1 MSVTTQSHAT
11 TTGPSMGR
19 PRGTLRSFMADD
31 RGQVGGTNIVRL
43 MIGVAVAV
51 LVGVGVA
58 VPIINDVIANGNLS
72 GVEQTIASFISTI
85 IILVIFMAAASPIMG
100 R

>member
-1 MSVTTQSHAT
+1 MSIKSRLQSF
-11 TTGPSMGR
+11 GKDS
-19 PRGTLRSFMADD
+19 

-43 MIGVAVAV
+43 MVGVAVAV

-58 VPIINDVIANGNLS
+58 VPIINDVIADGNLS
-72 GVEQTIASFISTI
+72 SIEETIAGFISTI

>member
-1 MSVTTQSHAT
+1 MSI
-11 TTGPSMGR
+11 
-19 PRGTLRSFMADD
+19 RSKLGGFFSGAD

-43 MIGVAVAV
+43 MVGVAVAV

-58 VPIINDVIANGNLS
+58 VPIINDVVGSGNLS
-72 GVEQTIASFISTI
+72 SIEETIAGFISTI

>member
-1 MSVTTQSHAT
+1 MSI
-11 TTGPSMGR
+11 
-19 PRGTLRSFMADD
+19 RSRLKSFAEDD
-31 RGQVGGTNIVRL
+31 RAQAGMGGTNIVRL

-58 VPIINDVIANGNLS
+58 VPIINDVIADGNLS
-72 GVEQTIASFISTI
+72 GVEETIASFISTI

>member
-1 MSVTTQSHAT
+1 MSTAASQAGFAPAT
-11 TTGPSMGR
+11 GGFRS
-19 PRGTLRSFMADD
+19 TLSRFAADES
-31 RGQVGGTNIVRL
+31 GQVRGTNIVRL
-43 MIGVAVAV
+43 MVGVAVAV

-58 VPIINDVIANGNLS
+58 VPIINDVVSAGNLS
-72 GVEQTIASFISTI
+72 SIEQTIAGFISTI

>member
-1 MSVTTQSHAT
+1 MSVQTS
-11 TTGPSMGR
+11 TGAGFAAPSPSIRRTGR
-19 PRGTLRSFMADD
+19 RFLNDE
-31 RGQVGGTNIVRL
+31 RGQMQGTNIVRL

-58 VPIINDVIANGNLS
+58 VPIINDVIADGNLS
-72 GVEQTIASFISTI
+72 GVEETIASFISTI

>member
-1 MSVTTQSHAT
+1 MP
-11 TTGPSMGR
+11 GPVAA
-19 PRGTLRSFMADD
+19 FMADES
-31 RGQVGGTNIVRL
+31 GQVTGTNIIRL
-43 MIGVAVAV
+43 MVGVAVAV

-58 VPIINDVIANGNLS
+58 VPIINDVVASGNLS
-72 GVEQTIASFISTI
+72 SIEETIAGFISTI

>member
-1 MSVTTQSHAT
+1 MSFRALARTFA
-11 TTGPSMGR
+11 G
-19 PRGTLRSFMADD
+19 DD
-31 RGQVGGTNIVRL
+31 RGQMGGTNIVRL

-58 VPIINDVIANGNLS
+58 VPIINDVIADGNLS
-72 GVEQTIASFISTI
+72 GVEETIASFISTI